1 MIFDTHAHY
10 DDRKFDADREELIEQ
25 LRVSGIGRVVDI
37 GADID
42 STRRAVA
49 LAKQYDFV
57 YAAAG
62 VHPSDVDCLDER
74 SFQWLT
80 CLVEE
85 SVEEQGKI
93 IAVGEIGLDYYWE
106 KDPEQREKQ
115 KYWFEKQMELARKT
129 GLPVVIHSREA
140 AKDTWDMMNGL
151 KCEDI
156 GGVIHC
162 YSYSVEMAR
171 NYLNK
176 GFYLGIGGVITYK
189 NARVLKEVVQY
200 APMDR
205 IVLETDCP
213 YLAPEPHRG
222 KRNSSLNLPYVIET
236 ISQLK
241 GIPADEV
248 EAVTWEN
255 GKNMYRMSKLMF
267 S

>member
-10 DDRKFDADREELIEQ
+10 DDRKFNSDRDEL
-25 LRVSGIGRVVDI
+25 LTSLNANGIGRVVDI
-37 GADID
+37 GADIE
-42 STRRAVA
+42 STRRAIA
-49 LAKQYDFV
+49 LANKYDFV

-80 CLVEE
+80 WTVEE
-85 SVEEQGKI
+85 SVEEKGKI
-93 IAVGEIGLDYYWE
+93 VAVGEIGLDYYWE
-106 KDPEQREKQ
+106 KDQERRNRQ
-115 KYWFEKQMELARKT
+115 KYWFERQMELARTT

-140 AKDTWDMMNGL
+140 AKDTWDMMDAL

-156 GGVIHC
+156 GGVVHC

-176 GFYLGIGGVITYK
+176 GFYLGIGGVVTYK

-213 YLAPEPHRG
+213 YLTPEPNRG
-222 KRNSSLNLPYVIET
+222 KRNSSLYLPHVVET
-236 ISQLK
+236 IAQLK
-241 GIPADEV
+241 GISADEV
-248 EAVTWEN
+248 EAITWDN
-255 GKNMYRMSKLMF
+255 GVKMYRMEK
-267 S
+267 

>member
-10 DDRKFDADREELIEQ
+10 DDRKFNADRDELLKSLKEN
-25 LRVSGIGRVVDI
+25 GIGRVVNI

-42 STRRAVA
+42 STRRSIA
-49 LAKQYDFV
+49 LAKQYDFI

-80 CLVEE
+80 WAVEE
-85 SVEEQGKI
+85 SVEEKEKI
-93 IAVGEIGLDYYWE
+93 VAVGEIGLDYYWE
-106 KDPEQREKQ
+106 KDQERRNRQ
-115 KYWFEKQMELARKT
+115 KYWFERQMELARST

-140 AKDTWDMMNGL
+140 AKDTWDMMHAL

-156 GGVIHC
+156 GGVVHC

-176 GFYLGIGGVITYK
+176 GFYLGIGGVVTYK
-189 NARVLKEVVQY
+189 NARSLKEVVEY

-213 YLAPEPHRG
+213 YLTPEPNRG
-222 KRNSSLNLPYVIET
+222 KRNSSLYLPHVVET
-236 ISQLK
+236 IAQLK
-241 GIPADEV
+241 GISKEEV
-248 EAVTWEN
+248 EAITWDN
-255 GKNMYRMSKLMF
+255 GVKMYRMDK
-267 S
+267 

>member
-10 DDRKFDADREELIEQ
+10 DDRKFNADRDELLKRLKEN
-25 LRVSGIGRVVDI
+25 GIGRVVNI

-42 STRRAVA
+42 STRRSIA
-49 LAKQYDFV
+49 LAKQYDFI

-80 CLVEE
+80 WAVEE
-85 SVEEQGKI
+85 SVEEKGKI
-93 IAVGEIGLDYYWE
+93 VAVGEIGLDYYWE
-106 KDPEQREKQ
+106 KDQERRNRQ
-115 KYWFEKQMELARKT
+115 KYWFERQMELARST

-140 AKDTWDMMNGL
+140 AKDTWDMMQAL

-156 GGVIHC
+156 GGVVHC

-176 GFYLGIGGVITYK
+176 GFYLGIGGVVTYK
-189 NARVLKEVVQY
+189 NARSLKEVVQY

-213 YLAPEPHRG
+213 YLTPEPNRG
-222 KRNSSLNLPYVIET
+222 KRNSSLYLPHVVET
-236 ISQLK
+236 IAQLK
-241 GIPADEV
+241 GISKEEV
-248 EAVTWEN
+248 EAITWDN
-255 GKNMYRMSKLMF
+255 GVKMYRMDK
-267 S
+267 

>member
-10 DDRKFDADREELIEQ
+10 DDRKFNSDRDELLQ
-25 LRVSGIGRVVDI
+25 SLKANGIGRVVNI

-42 STRRAVA
+42 STRRSIA

-80 CLVEE
+80 WAVEE
-85 SVEEQGKI
+85 SVEEKGKI
-93 IAVGEIGLDYYWE
+93 VAVGEIGLDYYWE
-106 KDPEQREKQ
+106 KDQERRNKQ
-115 KYWFEKQMELARKT
+115 KYWFERQMELARST

-140 AKDTWDMMNGL
+140 AKDTWDMMHAL

-156 GGVIHC
+156 GGVVHC
-162 YSYSVEMAR
+162 YSYSKEMAR
-171 NYLNK
+171 NYLDK
-176 GFYLGIGGVITYK
+176 GFYLGIGGVVTYK
-189 NARVLKEVVQY
+189 NARVLKEVVEY

-213 YLAPEPHRG
+213 YLTPEPNRG
-222 KRNSSLNLPYVIET
+222 KRNCSLYLPYVVET
-236 ISQLK
+236 IAQIKKL
-241 GIPADEV
+241 DRETV
-248 EAVTWEN
+248 ETVTWDN
-255 GKNMYRMSKLMF
+255 GVKMYRMV
-267 S
+267 

>member
-10 DDRKFDADREELIEQ
+10 DDRKFDSDRDELLNSLKEN
-25 LRVSGIGRVVDI
+25 GIGRVVNI

-42 STRRAVA
+42 STRRSIA
-49 LAKQYDFV
+49 LAKQYDFI

-80 CLVEE
+80 WAVEE
-85 SVEEQGKI
+85 SVEEKGKI
-93 IAVGEIGLDYYWE
+93 VAVGEIGLDYYWE
-106 KDPEQREKQ
+106 KEQERRNRQ
-115 KYWFEKQMELARKT
+115 KYWFERQMELARST

-140 AKDTWDMMNGL
+140 AKDTWDMMHAL

-156 GGVIHC
+156 GGVVHC

-176 GFYLGIGGVITYK
+176 GFYLGIGGVVTYK

-200 APMDR
+200 APIDR

-213 YLAPEPHRG
+213 YLTPEPNRG
-222 KRNSSLNLPYVIET
+222 KRNSSIYLPHVVET
-236 ISQLK
+236 IARIK
-241 GIPADEV
+241 GLSTEEV
-248 EAVTWEN
+248 EEITWNN
-255 GKNMYRMSKLMF
+255 GEKMYRMI
-267 S
+267 

>member
-10 DDRKFDADREELIEQ
+10 DDRKFDSDRDELMKN
-25 LRVSGIGRVVDI
+25 LVSSGIGRVVDI

-42 STRRAVA
+42 STRRAIA
-49 LAKQYDFV
+49 LANQYDFI

-80 CLVEE
+80 WTVEE
-85 SVEEQGKI
+85 SVEEKGKI
-93 IAVGEIGLDYYWE
+93 VAVGEIGLYYYWE
-106 KDPEQREKQ
+106 KDQERRNRQ
-115 KYWFEKQMELARKT
+115 KYWFERQMELARST

-176 GFYLGIGGVITYK
+176 GFYLGIGGVVTYK

-200 APMDR
+200 APLDR

-213 YLAPEPHRG
+213 YLTPEPNRG
-222 KRNSSLNLPYVIET
+222 KRNSSLYLPYVIET
-236 ISQLK
+236 IAGLK
-241 GIPADEV
+241 GISKEEV

-255 GKNMYRMSKLMF
+255 GTKMYRMQK
-267 S
+267 

>member
-10 DDRKFDADREELIEQ
+10 DDRKFDSDRDELMKN
-25 LRVSGIGRVVDI
+25 LVSSGIGRVVDI

-42 STRRAVA
+42 STRRAIA
-49 LAKQYDFV
+49 LANQYDFI

-80 CLVEE
+80 WTVEE
-85 SVEEQGKI
+85 SVEEKGKI
-93 IAVGEIGLDYYWE
+93 VAVGEIGLDYYWE
-106 KDPEQREKQ
+106 KDQERRNRQ
-115 KYWFEKQMELARKT
+115 KYWFERQMELARST

-176 GFYLGIGGVITYK
+176 GFYLGIGGVVTYK

-200 APMDR
+200 APLDR

-213 YLAPEPHRG
+213 YLTPEPNRG
-222 KRNSSLNLPYVIET
+222 KRNSSLYLPYVIET
-236 ISQLK
+236 IAGLK
-241 GIPADEV
+241 GISKEEV
-248 EAVTWEN
+248 EAVNWEN
-255 GKNMYRMSKLMF
+255 GTKMYRMQK
-267 S
+267 

>member
-10 DDRKFDADREELIEQ
+10 DDRKFNKDRDELMKQ
-25 LRVSGIGRVVDI
+25 LRAAGIERIVDI
-37 GADID
+37 GADIE
-42 STRRAVA
+42 STRRAVD
-49 LAKQYDFV
+49 LAKQYDFI

-85 SVEEQGKI
+85 SVEEKGKI
-93 IAVGEIGLDYYWE
+93 VAVGEIGLDYYWE
-106 KDPEQREKQ
+106 KAPERRKQQ
-115 KYWFEKQMELARKT
+115 KYWFEQQMELARKT

-140 AKDTWDMMNGL
+140 AKDTWDMMDGL

-156 GGVIHC
+156 GC

-176 GFYLGIGGVITYK
+176 GFYLGIGGVVTYK

-213 YLAPEPHRG
+213 YLSPEPNRG
-222 KRNSSLNLPYVIET
+222 KRNSSLNLTYVIEA

-255 GKNMYRMSKLMF
+255 GKSLYRMSE
-267 S
+267 

>member
-10 DDRKFDADREELIEQ
+10 DDRKFDDDREELLKQ
-25 LRVSGIGRVVDI
+25 LRDAGIGRVVDI

-42 STRRAVA
+42 STRKAVA
-49 LAKQYDFV
+49 LAKQYDFI

-74 SFQWLT
+74 SFQWLLG
-80 CLVEE
+80 LVEE
-85 SVEEQGKI
+85 SVEEKGKI
-93 IAVGEIGLDYYWE
+93 VAVGEIGLDYYWE
-106 KDPEQREKQ
+106 KNPEQRKKQ
-115 KYWFEKQMELARKT
+115 QYWFEQQMELARKT

-176 GFYLGIGGVITYK
+176 GFYLGIGGVVTYK

-213 YLAPEPHRG
+213 YLTPAPNRG
-222 KRNSSLNLPYVIET
+222 KRNSSLNLSYVIEA
-236 ISQLK
+236 ISALK

-248 EAVTWEN
+248 EALTWEN
-255 GKNMYRMSKLMF
+255 GKNMYRMSE
-267 S
+267 